1 MYKNQN
7 TGCSLYKLVKIYAK
21 SLYKGNMR
29 AIKKFVLSI
38 IIIVI
43 IAYFFLLCFIGSD
56 KLGTTGDYF
65 GGILN
70 PILAFL
76 SLMALLK
83 TISIQSKELKNS
95 REELRLTREEL
106 AKSAEAQEK
115 SAQIFEQQRFE
126 NTFFSLL
133 ETLNSSIEEFK
144 RNNMR
149 YLEKYND
156 PSFKCVANF
165 SKTAILI
172 YQILKFINDY
182 NKKQGIAKEQSF
194 EYKKYSSILRACLD
208 VDILQLLLINCWDND
223 IADIDKFRQLMEK
236 YNMLEHMPIKSSKI
250 MNGHIVSS
258 DEYQG
263 YICKIIKEVHKQRL

>member
-1 MYKNQN
+1 MDKNQN
-7 TGCSLYKLVKIYAK
+7 TGCSLYKLAKIYAK

-43 IAYFFLLCFIGSD
+43 IAYFFLLYFIDSD

-133 ETLNSSIEEFK
+133 ETLNSNIINIGEQRK
-144 RNNMR
+144 IN
-149 YLEKYND
+149 
-156 PSFKCVANF
+156 NF
-165 SKTAILI
+165 SSISILI
-172 YQILKFINDY
+172 YQILKLVTNYSDNYIIQ
-182 NKKQGIAKEQSF
+182 KQ
-194 EYKKYSSILRACLD
+194 YSNILRAYMNDNILNHLIKHCANQDESFNKYRELIERYNFFEHCNMENHNFNVIKKYKKTAFGKNIGLD
-208 VDILQLLLINCWDND
+208 S
-223 IADIDKFRQLMEK
+223 
-236 YNMLEHMPIKSSKI
+236 Y
-250 MNGHIVSS
+250 
-258 DEYQG
+258 
-263 YICKIIKEVHKQRL
+263 

>member
-1 MYKNQN
+1 
-7 TGCSLYKLVKIYAK
+7 
-21 SLYKGNMR
+21 MR

-70 PILAFL
+70 SILAFL

-133 ETLNSSIEEFK
+133 ETLNSNIINIGEQRK
-144 RNNMR
+144 IN
-149 YLEKYND
+149 
-156 PSFKCVANF
+156 NF
-165 SKTAILI
+165 SSISILI
-172 YQILKFINDY
+172 YQILKLVTNYSDNYIIQ
-182 NKKQGIAKEQSF
+182 KQ
-194 EYKKYSSILRACLD
+194 YSNILRAYMNNILNHLIKHCANQRELIERYNFFEHCNMENHDFNVIKKYKKTAFGKNIGLD
-208 VDILQLLLINCWDND
+208 SYCKKL
-223 IADIDKFRQLMEK
+223 DKSE
-236 YNMLEHMPIKSSKI
+236 LESWK
-250 MNGHIVSS
+250 
-258 DEYQG
+258 
-263 YICKIIKEVHKQRL
+263 